1 MQWIKIFHGKKG
13 EEGVGTSTKCWTT
26 EKKVRRNCF
35 VSSARPF
42 QVLNFVRLKIS
53 SRCSNYP
60 KRERDETKVSE
71 YVSFCLFSL
80 FLSRFLSFPRNLFF
94 VFEVVNVTSGQRVE
108 TWQKQIDRGDSFS
121 SISPK
126 LVSQEWNPDGDDDQ
140 LLVIRRLSKWNW
152 LPSEQFNEDYRGGGG
167 GWYPRDRHE
176 FYFVF
181 PMAGKLDGICLVSNE
196 ESSTRHFDHRE
207 S

>member
-1 MQWIKIFHGKKG
+1 M
-13 EEGVGTSTKCWTT
+13 
-26 EKKVRRNCF
+26 
-35 VSSARPF
+35 
-42 QVLNFVRLKIS
+42 
-53 SRCSNYP
+53 
-60 KRERDETKVSE
+60 
-71 YVSFCLFSL
+71 
-80 FLSRFLSFPRNLFF
+80 
-94 VFEVVNVTSGQRVE
+94 E
-108 TWQKQIDRGDSFS
+108 TWKKQIDRGDSFS

-167 GWYPRDRHE
+167 WYPRDRHE